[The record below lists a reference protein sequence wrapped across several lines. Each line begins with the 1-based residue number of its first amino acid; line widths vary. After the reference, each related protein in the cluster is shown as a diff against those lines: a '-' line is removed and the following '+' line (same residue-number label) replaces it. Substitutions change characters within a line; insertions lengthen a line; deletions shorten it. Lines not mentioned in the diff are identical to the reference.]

1 VERCISRGREQEKEK
16 YLSKLERRKEK
27 RKKEVKK
34 TQQINLVVINSIKSR
49 GRYFNRTKTVKVI
62 DIDARFATNFSIIN
76 VFHIIVKRRYLKTK
90 KIPVSA
96 TCFQ

>member
-1 VERCISRGREQEKEK
+1 MEGFISRGREQEKEK

-34 TQQINLVVINSIKSR
+34 TQQVNLVFIKSIKSR
-49 GRYFNRTKTVKVI
+49 GRYFNRTKIVKVT
-62 DIDARFATNFSIIN
+62 DIDARFATNLSIVN
-76 VFHIIVKRRYLKTK
+76 VFHIIVKCKYMETK
-90 KIPVSA
+90 KIPVST